1 MYSQGQEWI
10 SLAKQNS
17 ISESRRQLQAKVE
30 DQLKVLRLAELDL
43 QKSFLDQKARTLP
56 EAVAHKELTIEYET
70 VRDLRIAAET
80 ELSDLSG
87 EINRAESDVEQVVK
101 RIEKDESRLNAGQG
115 TPKELEQMQHE
126 LISLNARR
134 SELEEIELEVM
145 LRADGIKD
153 RIKELNSKETDLTLK
168 VAEAAVAKDAA
179 LAAIDA
185 ELKNA
190 IAACAE
196 LFPQIDKALA
206 DLYEKVGAAKLQN
219 GQCLGCNL
227 KINAGDMA
235 KLNALIAEE
244 VARCEECRR
253 ILVRL

>member
-1 MYSQGQEWI
+1 M
-10 SLAKQNS
+10 
-17 ISESRRQLQAKVE
+17 QAKIE
-30 DQLKVLRLAELDL
+30 DQLKVLRVADLDL
-43 QKSFLDQKARTLP
+43 HKSSLEQKAKTLP
-56 EAVAHKELTIEYET
+56 DTVKHKELTIEFET

-87 EINRAESDVEQVVK
+87 EINRSESDVEQVVK

-145 LRADGIKD
+145 LRADAIKD
-153 RIKELNSKETDLTLK
+153 RVKELSSKEADLKIK
-168 VAEAAVAKDAA
+168 VTETALAKDAA
-179 LAAIDA
+179 LATIDA
-185 ELKNA
+185 ELKA
-190 IAACAE
+190 TAEARSE
-196 LFPQIDKALA
+196 LFPQIEKALA
-206 DLYEKVGAAKLQN
+206 DLYEKVGAAKLHN

-235 KLNALIAEE
+235 KLNALAQED

-253 ILVRL
+253 ILVRS